1 MPPPVVRLTACPH
14 CGATNAASRTVCGR
28 CRSAL
33 DSGAPPSA
41 VPQPAPEVTQAE
53 PESWWLLLVVTVTA
67 GLLTV
72 VVVLVLLGARGAG
85 ILPSPAPA
93 TGSAPLEVR
102 SVTAS
107 STLPPAGR
115 VTYEAANLLDGN
127 PSTAWNEG
135 ARGAV
140 GEWVELNL
148 REEARITRLLVWN
161 GYQKGAQFTQNG
173 RVRRLLIDAGGRRF
187 TVELLSVTGSQAVD
201 FPQPVNTRRIRLTV
215 DAIFPGD
222 RYPDTALSEI
232 EVYGRAYQP
241 PT

>member
-1 MPPPVVRLTACPH
+1 M
-14 CGATNAASRTVCGR
+14 
-28 CRSAL
+28 
-33 DSGAPPSA
+33 
-41 VPQPAPEVTQAE
+41 
-53 PESWWLLLVVTVTA
+53 LVVTVTA

-72 VVVLVLLGARGAG
+72 IVVLVLLGARGAG
-85 ILPSPAPA
+85 ILPSPAAP
-93 TGSAPLEVR
+93 TTNSASLEVR
-102 SVTAS
+102 SIDAS

-115 VTYEAANLLDGN
+115 VTYEDANLLDGD

-140 GEWVELNL
+140 GEWVELHL
-148 REEARITRLLVWN
+148 RDEARITRLLVWN

-173 RVRRLLIDAGGRRF
+173 RVRRLLIDAGSRRF

-201 FPQPVNTRRIRLTV
+201 FPQPVSTRTIRLTV

-232 EVYGRAYQP
+232 EVYGRAAQP